1 VAAFHESLRLA
12 LKEGLQKRAES
23 YRKHEVALRE
33 AVTTMGCEVT
43 SDMSSLVVLNLPADL
58 SGREGE
64 LVELCRANG
73 FGLWPTLSEPIQVR
87 IGILNQLNA
96 GAVRDIV
103 GRFMDVLLEMGCDVD
118 RARVGEVMDKHFPVD
133 CVA

>member
-1 VAAFHESLRLA
+1 
-12 LKEGLQKRAES
+12 
-23 YRKHEVALRE
+23 
-33 AVTTMGCEVT
+33 M
-43 SDMSSLVVLNLPADL
+43 
-58 SGREGE
+58 
-64 LVELCRANG
+64 VELCRANG